1 MASRRVV
8 VTHVDLTQNF
18 SAPFIG
24 PEVPSVCVQCLHVF
38 THVHM
43 YMCNSALVSGR
54 EDKG

>member
-1 MASRRVV
+1 M

-43 YMCNSALVSGR
+43 YMCSSALVSGR